1 MNFRNFFS
9 SLHLHIVSYADT
21 SDSYHSYSNSHIII
35 CTIEKANS
43 IINYFLSNCDDLN
56 EIGIIIVDE
65 LYWIDELNH
74 GYSLE
79 LLLSKIIYYN
89 YLKITTNNSV
99 KIIDMSA
106 TIPNLNQLAQW
117 FDIEPVGLDSELA
130 CLIPMGIAFHHAG
143 LTIDKRE
150 LIENAYRVNVIC
162 VIPTGAVEKHVAH
175 IVGVNAMV
183 VYKKKKKRTAS
194 LPIEERQYE
203 EKLDVSRYARFFL
216 VLILNDLLSE
226 KAAQQL
232 ADEHMDQIRRDQ
244 YCIFVLGRSPFY
256 KCKSNT

>member
-117 FDIEPVGLDSELA
+117 FDIEVYE
-130 CLIPMGIAFHHAG
+130 
-143 LTIDKRE
+143 TIFRPISLEEYIKIDRILYNKQFISIRE
-150 LIENAYRVNVIC
+150 L
-162 VIPTGAVEKHVAH
+162 H
-175 IVGVNAMV
+175 
-183 VYKKKKKRTAS
+183 
-194 LPIEERQYE
+194 
-203 EKLDVSRYARFFL
+203 
-216 VLILNDLLSE
+216 LS
-226 KAAQQL
+226 
-232 ADEHMDQIRRDQ
+232 DR
-244 YCIFVLGRSPFY
+244 
-256 KCKSNT
+256 

>member
-162 VIPTGAVEKHVAH
+162 VIVCTNTLATQE
-175 IVGVNAMV
+175 IQ
-183 VYKKKKKRTAS
+183 S
-194 LPIEERQYE
+194 
-203 EKLDVSRYARFFL
+203 
-216 VLILNDLLSE
+216 DL
-226 KAAQQL
+226 
-232 ADEHMDQIRRDQ
+232 
-244 YCIFVLGRSPFY
+244 
-256 KCKSNT
+256 

>member
-1 MNFRNFFS
+1 MATSNSFLMDSFS
-9 SLHLHIVSYADT
+9 DSLLAAVAETSFYGPAPPSIKNREKPITELKLPPAVIAYYQRSGILHLFAWQAD
-21 SDSYHSYSNSHIII
+21 
-35 CTIEKANS
+35 CLEKANS
-43 IINYFLSNCDDLN
+43 SISTGKTIVSELLLIKSVLETKRKALFIELYVS
-56 EIGIIIVDE
+56 IIIVDE

-162 VIPTGAVEKHVAH
+162 VIVCT
-175 IVGVNAMV
+175 N
-183 VYKKKKKRTAS
+183 TLAS
-194 LPIEERQYE
+194 
-203 EKLDVSRYARFFL
+203 
-216 VLILNDLLSE
+216 
-226 KAAQQL
+226 
-232 ADEHMDQIRRDQ
+232 
-244 YCIFVLGRSPFY
+244 
-256 KCKSNT
+256 

>member
-1 MNFRNFFS
+1 
-9 SLHLHIVSYADT
+9 
-21 SDSYHSYSNSHIII
+21 
-35 CTIEKANS
+35 
-43 IINYFLSNCDDLN
+43 
-56 EIGIIIVDE
+56 
-65 LYWIDELNH
+65 
-74 GYSLE
+74 
-79 LLLSKIIYYN
+79 
-89 YLKITTNNSV
+89 
-99 KIIDMSA
+99 
-106 TIPNLNQLAQW
+106 
-117 FDIEPVGLDSELA
+117 
-130 CLIPMGIAFHHAG
+130 
-143 LTIDKRE
+143 
-150 LIENAYRVNVIC
+150 
-162 VIPTGAVEKHVAH
+162 PTGAVEKHVAH